1 MKKIAAIMIILALA
15 LFTGCSQSDS
25 SSSAPSSGSATESVI
40 AADNAAVAEETGS
53 VELTEAGITRP
64 DIQVARVGVMKGS
77 INVDFARS
85 HYPDAELIMFNDY
98 MESAAALQAGIID
111 YAIMDYATALGI
123 IKHHNELGMLPEPV
137 RDEATSIALNKK
149 NAELNEKIEALVDEY
164 IDNGTLDEI
173 IAHWIKPDG
182 GDYDYAEIEKLADAP
197 VLKVAV
203 TSATEPRCFMYNG
216 KLAGMVVE
224 LADRITY
231 DLGMVAEYRDMAF
244 SEQMASLEAGDIDMV
259 PAMYATAA
267 RMEQADFTA
276 AYFDNPQVLVIKK

>member
-1 MKKIAAIMIILALA
+1 MKKIIIIMLILLLA
-15 LFTGCSQSDS
+15 LFVGCSQNYSGLNAPAAG
-25 SSSAPSSGSATESVI
+25 SSAAAESTP
-40 AADNAAVAEETGS
+40 AAEPEVAS
-53 VELTEAGITRP
+53 RP
-64 DIQVARVGVMKGS
+64 DIKTAKIGVMEGS
-77 INVDFARS
+77 VNVDFVRS
-85 HYPDAELIMFNDY
+85 NYPDAEPVVFSNYL
-98 MESAAALQAGIID
+98 ESAGALQAGLLD

-123 IKHHNELGMLPEPV
+123 IKYHADLAIMPDPI

-164 IDNGTLDEI
+164 VDNGTMDEI

-182 GDYDYAEIEKLADAP
+182 GDYDYVETDKLTGAP

-203 TSATEPRCFMYNG
+203 TPVTEPRCFMHNG
-216 KLAGMVVE
+216 KLTGMVVE
-224 LADRITY
+224 LTDRIAY
-231 DLGMVAEYRDMAF
+231 DLGMVAEYYEMAF
-244 SEQMASLEAGDIDMV
+244 GEQMARLEAGDADMV